1 MVTEVEHRFVALGL
15 GRFVRVDRVIALEP
29 LEGERR
35 GPGRRTLV
43 WVDGL
48 ADPIVASRSE
58 HAILADLA
66 GEGDTRPLVARG
78 QAQRPAAD
86 APPSLF

>member
-1 MVTEVEHRFVALGL
+1 MVRADEPRFVALGL

-29 LEGERR
+29 IEGERR

-58 HAILADLA
+58 HAILADLL
-66 GEGDTRPLVARG
+66 GDGGGHQHRERG
-78 QAQRPAAD
+78 GQRPAAD